1 MRFKAFIFELEGV
14 LVNTSLL
21 LTRPEAA
28 HVDLHQAD
36 LSLEYLNEGVEEL
49 LLQLKRQRLKIA
61 VVGAA
66 KHSSL
71 ILNRLGL
78 SSYID
83 QVLSFDEHR
92 TSEPGG
98 NTFIDAAAQ
107 LQINV
112 RRCVGVVG
120 SATSLANVKAANMYV
135 IGIGEPNI
143 MGAADITYAHLRD
156 VILNDL

>member
-21 LTRPEAA
+21 PDREACY
-28 HVDLHQAD
+28 VDQLQAD

-49 LLQLKRQRLKIA
+49 FLQLKRQRLKLA
-61 VVGAA
+61 VVGAS

-71 ILNRLGL
+71 ILNHLGL
-78 SSYID
+78 SSYVD
-83 QVLSFDEHR
+83 QVLSFDEHQ
-92 TSEPGG
+92 TSESSS
-98 NTFIDAAAQ
+98 NAFIDAAEL

-120 SATSLANVKAANMYV
+120 CATSLANVKAANMYA
-135 IGIGEPNI
+135 IGIGRPDI
-143 MGAADITYAHLRD
+143 LGAADIIYAQFRD
-156 VILNDL
+156 IIINDL